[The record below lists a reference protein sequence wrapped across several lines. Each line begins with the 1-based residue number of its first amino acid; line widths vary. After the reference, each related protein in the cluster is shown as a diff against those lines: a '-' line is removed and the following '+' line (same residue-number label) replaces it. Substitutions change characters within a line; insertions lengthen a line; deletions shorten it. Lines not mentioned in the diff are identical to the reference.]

1 MASSITPWFVH
12 QPGEII
18 LEVAS
23 HLSVSDLNALIQT
36 AHRFHELLAQELY
49 TRAHT
54 LIRNDGDTPLIWA
67 ATQGRVACVQKL
79 VRRDP
84 DPARLIDGRA
94 AIHDATAAGQ
104 EQTVAVLL
112 EAGVPVSLPDD
123 NGLTPLQWA
132 VAHDQE
138 LVLRRLLASGA
149 GNVTA
154 QSTENWEWGCALED
168 AVMRGHQS
176 VTRILLEAG
185 ASIPRDHPAYPM
197 IHEAINS
204 KLRLAS
210 YEGQCEMISLLLE
223 FDADAHLL
231 RQGNLLPLHIAASH
245 GHLDA
250 VQLLLQHGADIAA
263 VDEQGD
269 AAIHHAA
276 SAGSVEVVKFLLDQG
291 IPVDVRGDAETTVLL
306 TAVIYQR
313 AEVIQLLLEAGADMN
328 LVEEDGNN
336 ALHLAA
342 YCGTIEIVESL
353 LSHGAAV
360 GVLGPDDRTVL
371 HVAVAGDNPDVV
383 PSLCRA
389 GVAINALD
397 ASGNTALHLAALYGR
412 TAFARLLLEM
422 GADVSVSPGDGRT
435 ALHFAAMAGQAD
447 LLQLL
452 VDAGAEVGVRHRN
465 GGHTALHYA
474 AVQGNVDA
482 FRVLLHAA
490 DAQQFDFL
498 RPCWCGGTVLSKAA
512 TKGHRGIIELI
523 VERGVDVTAC
533 YDGSSALHAAAAA
546 GQTDLVEFLLSLGAD
561 RLQLDWFGRSSI
573 DWAARHPPTLTKLIG
588 DASLSAPSLD
598 EEKRTSVLREGITVL
613 ATRALTEEKSASYR
627 LGKCLLYMDD
637 GSAARMAFLYDA
649 QVDPSFP
656 DGTWA
661 VCDLCKEKP
670 TATEGRFVCQTCP
683 DIDLCGQCVAQYYLE
698 RLQIRLCNG
707 HQFLEVQASSE
718 ELLAV
723 QPNESRE
730 SWLRG
735 IIAMYDNPT

>member
-1 MASSITPWFVH
+1 MESSTTPWFVH
-12 QPGEII
+12 NPAEII

-36 AHRFHELLAQELY
+36 AHRFHELLSQELY
-49 TRAHT
+49 GRAPT

-67 ATQGRVACVQKL
+67 AAQGRVTCVQKL

-112 EAGVPVSLPDD
+112 EAGVPVSLRD
-123 NGLTPLQWA
+123 NDGHTPLEWA
-132 VAHDQE
+132 VTHDQE

-149 GNVTA
+149 GNVTTP
-154 QSTENWEWGCALED
+154 SEENWEWGCALEE
-168 AVMRGHQS
+168 AVMLGHES
-176 VTRILLEAG
+176 VARILLEAG
-185 ASIPRDHPAYPM
+185 ASIAQDHPAFPM

-210 YEGQCEMISLLLE
+210 YHGQCEMISLLLE

-231 RQGNLLPLHIAASH
+231 RRGNLLPLHIAASH
-245 GHLDA
+245 GHIDA
-250 VQLLLQHGADIAA
+250 VRLLLQHGADIAS

-276 SAGSVEVVKFLLDQG
+276 AGGSVEVVKFLLDQG

-306 TAVIYQR
+306 AAVIYRQ
-313 AEVIQLLLEAGADMN
+313 AAVIQLLLEAGADVN
-328 LVEEDGNN
+328 LIETDGNN

-342 YCGTIEIVESL
+342 YCGTIEMVESL
-353 LSHGAAV
+353 LAHGAAV
-360 GVLGPDDRTVL
+360 DVLGPDDRTVL

-412 TAFARLLLEM
+412 TALARLLLEM

-435 ALHFAAMAGQAD
+435 ALHYAASAGQAD

-452 VDAGAEVGVRHRN
+452 VDAGAEVGALHSDE
-465 GGHTALHYA
+465 GHTALHYA
-474 AVQGNVDA
+474 AVQGSADA
-482 FRVLLHAA
+482 FRVLLRAA
-490 DAQQFDFL
+490 DAQKFNL
-498 RPCWCGGTVLSKAA
+498 LSPCWCGGTVLSKAA
-512 TKGHRGIIELI
+512 TKGHRGIIESM

-546 GQTDLVEFLLSLGAD
+546 GQTELVEFLLSLGAD

-573 DWAARHPPTLTKLIG
+573 DWAARHPPTLEKLIG
-588 DASLSAPSLD
+588 DAPLSASSLD
-598 EEKRTSVLREGITVL
+598 EENRISALREGITML
-613 ATRALTEEKSASYR
+613 ATRALTEGKSVSYR
-627 LGKCLLYMDD
+627 LGKCLLYMNDV
-637 GSAARMAFLYDA
+637 SAARMAFLYDA
-649 QVDPSFP
+649 KVDPGSQNSA
-656 DGTWA
+656 WA

-670 TATEGRFVCQTCP
+670 TVTEGRFVCHTCP
-683 DIDLCGQCVAQYYLE
+683 DIDLCGQCMDQYYQE
-698 RLQIRLCNG
+698 RLQIRLCDG

-718 ELLAV
+718 ELLAI

-735 IIAMYDNPT
+735 LISMYNSST